1 MTTQITAEDVEAYLG
16 TRENSPT
23 MSDTVDAAV
32 DLVESWKSTPQEKWP
47 PRWRRGCIMLA
58 ARMDRRRNSPAGVD
72 TMGEIGVVYVSRK
85 DPDIAQ
91 LLEIGDFS
99 KPIAR

>member
-1 MTTQITAEDVEAYLG
+1 MITAHDVEAYLG
-16 TRENSPT
+16 TRDPSPT
-23 MSDTVDAAV
+23 LPDTVAAAV
-32 DLVESWKSTPQEKWP
+32 DLVEAWKGTPQEKWP

-91 LLEIGDFS
+91 LLEIGDYGV
-99 KPIAR
+99 PIAL

>member
-1 MTTQITAEDVEAYLG
+1 MSKKITAQDVEDYLG
-16 TRENSPT
+16 TSKPSPT
-23 MSDTVDAAV
+23 LGDTVAAAV

-91 LLEIGDFS
+91 LLDIGDFS
-99 KPIAR
+99 IPVAR

>member
-1 MTTQITAEDVEAYLG
+1 MITTHDVEAYLG
-16 TRENSPT
+16 TRDPSPT
-23 MSDTVDAAV
+23 LPDTVAAAV
-32 DLVESWKSTPQEKWP
+32 DLVESWKGAPQEKWP

-91 LLEIGDFS
+91 LLEIGDYGV
-99 KPIAR
+99 PIAL